1 MKAYFC
7 AVIITN
13 INKPIMFGLDP
24 TLLFLL
30 FFCLFAACAFEFVNG
45 FHDTANAVATV
56 IYTHSLKPTQAVVW
70 SGFMNFLGLLTGGV
84 GVTMSIIGLL
94 PTELLIDSNVY
105 HSMAM
110 ALALLLSAILWNLG
124 TWYLGIPASSSHT
137 LIGSIIGIGVGHAL
151 LPENSTKGVSAIN
164 WDKAIEI
171 GQALLL
177 SPLFGFAAAIIL
189 MYILKKT
196 IKNKAIFKEPKKD
209 TPPPMWIRAILVTT
223 CTLVSFFH
231 GRNDGQK
238 GIGLVMVILIA
249 FLPGY
254 FAVNTNLNLNDV
266 KSSLATVKAVT
277 AKIDTLPLSEKE
289 RESYHKIMDASTDL
303 DVIIASGLSPAKLS
317 TTQKFDIRKAA
328 LTINKHAK
336 KLLESESV
344 DLSAGDK
351 KILKKATAGD
361 KAPFFSF
368 GSTSSTGI
376 AGVTDFAPAWV
387 MWIVALSLGLG
398 TMVGWKRIVVTIGEK
413 IGKNHLTYAQGAS
426 AELIASI
433 TIGLATAYKWP
444 VSTTHVLSSG
454 IAGTMVAN
462 RGIKNLQGGTVK
474 NIVMA
479 WVLTLPVTII
489 LSATLF
495 VLFRWIAG

>member
-1 MKAYFC
+1 
-7 AVIITN
+7 
-13 INKPIMFGLDP
+13 MFGLDP
-24 TLLFLL
+24 TLFFLL
-30 FFCLFAACAFEFVNG
+30 CFCLIAACAFEFVNG

-56 IYTHSLKPTQAVVW
+56 IYTHSLRPTQAVVW

-94 PTELLIDSNVY
+94 PTELLVDTNVY

-110 ALALLLSAILWNLG
+110 ALSLLISAILWNLG

-151 LPENSTKGVSAIN
+151 LPEDSNKGIAALN
-164 WDKAIEI
+164 WDKVIEI

-177 SPLFGFAAAIIL
+177 SPLFGFALAIIL

-196 IKNKAIFKEPKKD
+196 ITNKEIFKEPKKKS
-209 TPPPMWIRAILVTT
+209 PPPVWIRSLLIVT

-254 FAVNTNLNLNDV
+254 FAINTTLDMQMV
-266 KSSLATVKAVT
+266 KSSLATVQT
-277 AKIDTLPLSEKE
+277 ISAKIDTIPLSAKE
-289 RESYHKIMDASTDL
+289 RDGLAQLKKSASDLSIITAQNLNPSTLSTD
-303 DVIIASGLSPAKLS
+303 
-317 TTQKFDIRKAA
+317 QKFAIRKAA
-328 LTINKHAK
+328 LTINKFSK
-336 KLLESESV
+336 KLIESESV
-344 DLSAGDK
+344 ALSENDK
-351 KILKKATAGD
+351 AAWKKATAGS
-361 KAPFFSF
+361 KAPFFTLGAS
-368 GSTSSTGI
+368 SSTGM
-376 AGVTDFAPAWV
+376 AGVTDFAPNWV
-387 MWIVALSLGLG
+387 MWMVALSLGLG
-398 TMVGWKRIVVTIGEK
+398 TMIGWKRIVVTIGEK
-413 IGKNHLTYAQGAS
+413 IGKDHLTYAQGAS
-426 AELIASI
+426 AELIASL

-454 IAGTMVAN
+454 IAGTMVAQ

-474 NIVMA
+474 SIVLA

-489 LSATLF
+489 LSALLF
-495 VLFRWIAG
+495 LFFRWITG

>member
-1 MKAYFC
+1 
-7 AVIITN
+7 
-13 INKPIMFGLDP
+13 MFGLDP

-56 IYTHSLKPTQAVVW
+56 IYTHSLEPTQAVIW

-94 PTELLIDSNVY
+94 PTELLMDSNVY

-110 ALALLLSAILWNLG
+110 ALSLLFSAIIWNLG

-137 LIGSIIGIGVGHAL
+137 LIGSIIGVGVGHAL
-151 LPENSTKGVSAIN
+151 LPENSNIGISAVN
-164 WDKAIEI
+164 WDKVIEV

-177 SPLFGFAAAIIL
+177 SPIFGFALAIIL
-189 MYILKKT
+189 MYILRKLV
-196 IKNKAIFKEPKKD
+196 KNKEIFKEPKKKS
-209 TPPPMWIRAILVTT
+209 PPPMWIRAILITT

-254 FAVNTNLNLNDV
+254 FAINTNLDLSKV
-266 KSSLATVKAVT
+266 QTSLTSIQTVS
-277 AKIDTLPLSEKE
+277 AKIDTIPLSQKE
-289 RESYHKIMDASTDL
+289 RESYHKLLESTAVLQTIISSGASTKTL
-303 DVIIASGLSPAKLS
+303 T

-328 LTINKHAK
+328 LTINKNAK

-344 DLSAGDK
+344 DLSSDDK
-351 KILKKATAGD
+351 KIFKSATAGD
-361 KAPFFSF
+361 KGPFFSY
-368 GSTSSTGI
+368 GSSSSSGI
-376 AGVTDFAPAWV
+376 AGVTDFAPIWV
-387 MWIVALSLGLG
+387 MWVVALSLGLG

-426 AELIASI
+426 AELIASL

-454 IAGTMVAN
+454 IAGTMVASK
-462 RGIKNLQGGTVK
+462 GVKNLQGGTVK
-474 NIVMA
+474 SIVLA

-489 LSATLF
+489 LSTVLF
-495 VLFRWIAG
+495 LFFRWIVD

>member
-1 MKAYFC
+1 
-7 AVIITN
+7 
-13 INKPIMFGLDP
+13 MFGLDP
-24 TLLFLL
+24 TLFFLL
-30 FFCLFAACAFEFVNG
+30 CFCLIAACAFEFVNG

-56 IYTHSLKPTQAVVW
+56 IYTHSLRPTQAVVW

-94 PTELLIDSNVY
+94 PTELLVDTNVY

-110 ALALLLSAILWNLG
+110 ALSLLISAILWNLG

-151 LPENSTKGVSAIN
+151 LPEDSNKGIAALN
-164 WDKAIEI
+164 WDKVIEI

-177 SPLFGFAAAIIL
+177 SPLFGFALAIIL

-196 IKNKAIFKEPKKD
+196 ITNKEIFKEPKKKS
-209 TPPPMWIRAILVTT
+209 PPPVWIRSLLIVT

-254 FAVNTNLNLNDV
+254 FAINTTLDMQMV
-266 KSSLATVKAVT
+266 KSSLATVQT
-277 AKIDTLPLSEKE
+277 ISAKIDTIPLSAKE
-289 RESYHKIMDASTDL
+289 RDGLAQLKKSAADLSIITAQNLNPSTLSTD
-303 DVIIASGLSPAKLS
+303 
-317 TTQKFDIRKAA
+317 QKFAIRKAA
-328 LTINKHAK
+328 LTINKFSK
-336 KLLESESV
+336 KLIESESV
-344 DLSAGDK
+344 ALSENDK
-351 KILKKATAGD
+351 AAWKKATAGC
-361 KAPFFSF
+361 KAPFFTLGAS
-368 GSTSSTGI
+368 SSTGM
-376 AGVTDFAPAWV
+376 AGVTDFAPNWV
-387 MWIVALSLGLG
+387 MWMVALSLGLG
-398 TMVGWKRIVVTIGEK
+398 TMIGWKRIVVTIGEK
-413 IGKNHLTYAQGAS
+413 IGKDHLTYAQGAS
-426 AELIASI
+426 AELIASL

-454 IAGTMVAN
+454 IAGTMVAQ

-474 NIVMA
+474 SIVLA

-489 LSATLF
+489 LSALLF
-495 VLFRWIAG
+495 LFFRWITG

>member
-1 MKAYFC
+1 
-7 AVIITN
+7 
-13 INKPIMFGLDP
+13 
-24 TLLFLL
+24 
-30 FFCLFAACAFEFVNG
+30 
-45 FHDTANAVATV
+45 
-56 IYTHSLKPTQAVVW
+56 
-70 SGFMNFLGLLTGGV
+70 MNFLGLLTGGV

-94 PTELLIDSNVY
+94 PTELLMDSDVY

-110 ALALLLSAILWNLG
+110 ALALLLSAILWNVG
-124 TWYLGIPASSSHT
+124 TWYFGIPASSSHT

-151 LPENSTKGVSAIN
+151 LPEASNKGISSIN

-196 IKNKAIFKEPKKD
+196 VKNKEIFKEPKKKS
-209 TPPPMWIRAILVTT
+209 PPPMWIRAILVTT
-223 CTLVSFFH
+223 CTLVLFFH

-254 FAVNTNLNLNDV
+254 FAVNTNLDLVQV
-266 KSSLATVKAVT
+266 KESLTTVQTIT
-277 AKIDTLPLSEKE
+277 AKIDTIPLSEKE
-289 RESYHKIMDASTDL
+289 RESYHKLVKSSTAL
-303 DVIIASGLSPAKLS
+303 NSIINSGVTPKTLT
-317 TTQKFDIRKAA
+317 TTQKFDIRNAA
-328 LTINKHAK
+328 LTINKQSK

-344 DLSAGDK
+344 ALSSGDK
-351 KILKKATAGD
+351 KALKKATQGD

-368 GSTSSTGI
+368 GNSSSSGI

-387 MWIVALSLGLG
+387 MWMVALSLGLG

-426 AELIASI
+426 AELIASL

-454 IAGTMVAN
+454 IAGTMVAS

-474 NIVMA
+474 SIVLA

-495 VLFRWIAG
+495 VLFRWIAA

>member
-1 MKAYFC
+1 
-7 AVIITN
+7 
-13 INKPIMFGLDP
+13 MFGLDP
-24 TLLFLL
+24 TLFFLL

-70 SGFMNFLGLLTGGV
+70 SGFMNFVGLLTGGV

-94 PTELLIDSNVY
+94 PTELLIDTNVY

-110 ALALLLSAILWNLG
+110 ALSLLFSAILWNLG
-124 TWYLGIPASSSHT
+124 TWYFGIPASSSHT
-137 LIGSIIGIGVGHAL
+137 LIGSIIGIGVGHAI
-151 LPENSTKGVSAIN
+151 LPENQTNVSAVN
-164 WDKAIEI
+164 WDKAQEI

-177 SPLFGFAAAIIL
+177 SPLFGFALAIVL

-196 IKNKAIFKEPKKD
+196 IKNKEIFKEPKKNS
-209 TPPPMWIRAILVTT
+209 PPPLWIRAILITT

-254 FAVNTNLNLNDV
+254 FAINSTLDLQRLQKDLNQV
-266 KSSLATVKAVT
+266 EIIS
-277 AKIDTLPLSEKE
+277 AKIDTTTLSIKE
-289 RESYHKIMDASTDL
+289 QESYRTVMGSSKALHELLLTKNIQTSN
-303 DVIIASGLSPAKLS
+303 LS
-317 TTQKFDIRKAA
+317 TKQKFDIRKAA
-328 LTINKHAK
+328 LNINKHAK
-336 KLLESESV
+336 KLIESESIA
-344 DLSAGDK
+344 LSEADK
-351 KILKKATAGD
+351 KAFKKATAGD
-361 KAPFFSF
+361 KAAFFAF
-368 GSTSSTGI
+368 GATSGTGI
-376 AGVTDFAPAWV
+376 AAVTDFAPNWV
-387 MWIVALSLGLG
+387 MWMVALSLGLG

-413 IGKNHLTYAQGAS
+413 IGKHHLTYAQGAS
-426 AELIASI
+426 AELIASV

-454 IAGTMVAN
+454 IAGTMVASK
-462 RGIKNLQGGTVK
+462 GIKNLQGGTVK

-479 WVLTLPVTII
+479 WVLTLPVTIV
-489 LSATLF
+489 LAAGLF
-495 VLFRWIAG
+495 VFFRWITG

>member
-1 MKAYFC
+1 MRC
-7 AVIITN
+7 LPSQS
-13 INKPIMFGLDP
+13 INNKLMFGLDP

-30 FFCLFAACAFEFVNG
+30 CFCLVAACAFEFVNG

-94 PTELLIDSNVY
+94 PTELLVDTNVY

-110 ALALLLSAILWNLG
+110 ALALLISAIMWNLG

-151 LPENSTKGVSAIN
+151 LPEASNKGLSSLN
-164 WDKAIEI
+164 WDKVIEI

-177 SPLFGFAAAIIL
+177 SPLFGFALAIIL
-189 MYILKKT
+189 MYILKKSVT
-196 IKNKAIFKEPKKD
+196 NKEIFKEPKKKS
-209 TPPPMWIRAILVTT
+209 PPPLWIRSILIAT

-249 FLPGY
+249 FLPGF
-254 FAVNTNLNLNDV
+254 FAVNT
-266 KSSLATVKAVT
+266 SLDLDAVRTHLSTVQQIT
-277 AKIDTLPLSEKE
+277 AKIDSSALSIKEQDALAKIKSSSQDLFLITSKNLGISTLT
-289 RESYHKIMDASTDL
+289 TD
-303 DVIIASGLSPAKLS
+303 
-317 TTQKFDIRKAA
+317 QKFAIRKAA
-328 LTINKHAK
+328 LTINKHSK
-336 KLLESESV
+336 KLIESESV
-344 DLSAGDK
+344 ALSENDK
-351 KILKKATAGD
+351 QAWKKATAGS
-361 KAPFFSF
+361 KAPFFTY
-368 GSTSSTGI
+368 GSSSSSGL
-376 AGVTDFAPAWV
+376 ASVTDFAPNWV
-387 MWIVALSLGLG
+387 MWMIALSLGLG
-398 TMVGWKRIVVTIGEK
+398 TMIGWKRIVITIGEK
-413 IGKNHLTYAQGAS
+413 IGKDHLTYAQGAS
-426 AELIASI
+426 AELIASL

-454 IAGTMVAN
+454 IAGTMVAQ
-462 RGIKNLQGGTVK
+462 RGIKNLQGGTVRS
-474 NIVMA
+474 IVLA

-489 LSATLF
+489 LSTVLF
-495 VLFRWIAG
+495 LFFRWIVG

>member
-1 MKAYFC
+1 
-7 AVIITN
+7 
-13 INKPIMFGLDP
+13 MFGLEP
-24 TLLFLL
+24 TLFFLL

-56 IYTHSLKPTQAVVW
+56 IYTHSLKPTQAVIW
-70 SGFMNFLGLLTGGV
+70 SGTMNFLGLLTGGV

-110 ALALLLSAILWNLG
+110 ALALLLTAILWNLG

-137 LIGSIIGIGVGHAL
+137 LIGSIIGIGVGHSL
-151 LPENSTKGVSAIN
+151 LPENANMATSSIN
-164 WDKAIEI
+164 WDKVIEI
-171 GQALLL
+171 SQALLL
-177 SPLFGFAAAIIL
+177 SPLFGFALAIVL
-189 MYILKKT
+189 MYILKKS
-196 IKNKAIFKEPKKD
+196 IKNKEIFKEPKKNS
-209 TPPPMWIRAILVTT
+209 PPPLWIRSILITT

-254 FAVNTNLNLNDV
+254 FAVNTTLDLQMV
-266 KSSLATVKAVT
+266 KESLTTVQSIS
-277 AKIDTLPLSEKE
+277 AKIDTVPLSEKE
-289 RESYHKIMDASTDL
+289 RESLKKLNHASNDLEAILVPGLNTDHL
-303 DVIIASGLSPAKLS
+303 
-317 TTQKFDIRKAA
+317 TTSQKFDIRKAA
-328 LTINKHAK
+328 LAINKNSK
-336 KLLESESV
+336 KLIESESV
-344 DLSAGDK
+344 TLSDGDK
-351 KILKKATAGD
+351 KAMKKATQGE
-361 KAPFFSF
+361 KAPFISF
-368 GSTSSTGI
+368 GASSSTGM

-387 MWIVALSLGLG
+387 MWMVALSLGLG
-398 TMVGWKRIVVTIGEK
+398 TMIGWKRIVITIGEK
-413 IGKNHLTYAQGAS
+413 IGKDHLTYAQGAS

-454 IAGTMVAN
+454 IAGTMVAS
-462 RGIKNLQGGTVK
+462 RGIKNLQGGTIK
-474 NIVMA
+474 TIVMA

-489 LSATLF
+489 LSTTLF
-495 VLFRWIAG
+495 VLLRWIVG

>member
-1 MKAYFC
+1 
-7 AVIITN
+7 
-13 INKPIMFGLDP
+13 MFGLDP

-30 FFCLFAACAFEFVNG
+30 CFCLLAACAFEFVNG

-70 SGFMNFLGLLTGGV
+70 SGMMNFLGLLTGGV

-94 PTELLIDSNVY
+94 PTELLVDTNVY

-110 ALALLLSAILWNLG
+110 ALALLISAILWNLG

-151 LPENSTKGVSAIN
+151 LPEASNKGLSSLN
-164 WDKAIEI
+164 WDKVIEI

-177 SPLFGFAAAIIL
+177 SPLFGFALAIIL
-189 MYILKKT
+189 MYILKKSVT
-196 IKNKAIFKEPKKD
+196 NKEIFKEPKKKS
-209 TPPPMWIRAILVTT
+209 PPPLWIRSILITT

-254 FAVNTNLNLNDV
+254 FAINA
-266 KSSLATVKAVT
+266 SLDLDAIRTHLSTVRQITV
-277 AKIDTLPLSEKE
+277 KIDTAALSSNEQDALA
-289 RESYHKIMDASTDL
+289 KINVSSRDLFAITSKNTGISTL
-303 DVIIASGLSPAKLS
+303 
-317 TTQKFDIRKAA
+317 TTAQKFAIRKAA
-328 LTINKHAK
+328 LTINKHSK
-336 KLLESESV
+336 KLIESESV
-344 DLSAGDK
+344 TLSEHDK
-351 KILKKATAGD
+351 QAWKKATSGS
-361 KAPFFSF
+361 KSPFFTY
-368 GSTSSTGI
+368 GSSSSSGL
-376 AGVTDFAPAWV
+376 ASVTDFAPNWV
-387 MWIVALSLGLG
+387 MWMIALSLGLG
-398 TMVGWKRIVVTIGEK
+398 TMIGWKRIVITIGEK
-413 IGKNHLTYAQGAS
+413 IGKDHLTYAQGAS
-426 AELIASI
+426 AELIASL

-454 IAGTMVAN
+454 IAGTMVAQ
-462 RGIKNLQGGTVK
+462 RGIKNLQGGTVRS
-474 NIVMA
+474 IVLA

-489 LSATLF
+489 LSTVLF
-495 VLFRWIAG
+495 LLFRWMVD

>member
-1 MKAYFC
+1 
-7 AVIITN
+7 
-13 INKPIMFGLDP
+13 MFGLDP
-24 TLLFLL
+24 MLLFLL
-30 FFCLFAACAFEFVNG
+30 CFCLFAACAFEFVNG

-94 PTELLIDSNVY
+94 PTELLVDTNVY

-110 ALALLLSAILWNLG
+110 ALALLISAILWNLG

-151 LPENSTKGVSAIN
+151 LPEASNKGLSSLN
-164 WDKAIEI
+164 WDKVIEI

-177 SPLFGFAAAIIL
+177 SPLFGFALAIVL
-189 MYILKKT
+189 MYILKKSV
-196 IKNKAIFKEPKKD
+196 KNKEIFKEPKKKS
-209 TPPPMWIRAILVTT
+209 PPPLWIRSILITT

-254 FAVNTNLNLNDV
+254 FAINT
-266 KSSLATVKAVT
+266 SLDLDALRTHLSMVQQVT
-277 AKIDTLPLSEKE
+277 AKIDTGVLSANEQE
-289 RESYHKIMDASTDL
+289 GLAKIKSSSQDLFLITSKHPHVSTLSTD
-303 DVIIASGLSPAKLS
+303 
-317 TTQKFDIRKAA
+317 QKFAIRKAA
-328 LTINKHAK
+328 LTINKFSK
-336 KLLESESV
+336 KLIESESV
-344 DLSAGDK
+344 ALSENDK
-351 KILKKATAGD
+351 KAWKKATAGS
-361 KAPFFSF
+361 KAPFFSY
-368 GSTSSTGI
+368 GSSSSSGL
-376 AGVTDFAPAWV
+376 ASVTDFAPNWV
-387 MWIVALSLGLG
+387 MWMIALSLGLG
-398 TMVGWKRIVVTIGEK
+398 TMIGWKRIVITIGEK
-413 IGKNHLTYAQGAS
+413 IGKDHLTYAQGAS
-426 AELIASI
+426 AELIASL

-454 IAGTMVAN
+454 IAGTMVAQ
-462 RGIKNLQGGTVK
+462 RGIKNLQSGTVRS
-474 NIVMA
+474 IVLA

-489 LSATLF
+489 LSTILF
-495 VLFRWIAG
+495 LLFRWMVD

>member
-1 MKAYFC
+1 
-7 AVIITN
+7 
-13 INKPIMFGLDP
+13 MFGLDP

-56 IYTHSLKPTQAVVW
+56 IYTHSLKPSQAVVW

-110 ALALLLSAILWNLG
+110 ALSLLLSAILWNLG

-151 LPENSTKGVSAIN
+151 LPENSNKNISSIN

-177 SPLFGFAAAIIL
+177 SPIFGFALAIIL

-196 IKNKAIFKEPKKD
+196 VQNKAIFKEPKKD
-209 TPPPMWIRAILVTT
+209 SPPPLWIRAILIST

-254 FAVNTNLNLNDV
+254 FAVNANLDLNDV
-266 KSSLATVKAVT
+266 RASVVQAQRLVT
-277 AKIDTLPLSEKE
+277 KIDTSALSDKE
-289 RESYHKIMDASTDL
+289 LESYHKVLESGNDL
-303 DVIIASGLSPAKLS
+303 NYILKDGIVMAKLS
-317 TTQKFDIRKAA
+317 TDQKFEIRKHA
-328 LTINKHAK
+328 LVINKNVK

-344 DLSAGDK
+344 SLSAYDHDL
-351 KILKKATAGD
+351 LKLVTAGK
-361 KAPFFSF
+361 KAPFISY
-368 GSTSSTGI
+368 GASSATGI
-376 AGVTDFAPAWV
+376 AGITDFAPSWV
-387 MWIVALSLGLG
+387 MWLVALSLGLG
-398 TMVGWKRIVVTIGEK
+398 TMIGWKRIVVTIGEK
-413 IGKNHLTYAQGAS
+413 IGKDHLTYAQGAS
-426 AELIASI
+426 AELIASL

-474 NIVMA
+474 SIVIA
-479 WVLTLPVTII
+479 WVLTLPVTVI
-489 LSATLF
+489 LSASIF
-495 VLFRWIAG
+495 VLFRMITG

>member
-1 MKAYFC
+1 
-7 AVIITN
+7 
-13 INKPIMFGLDP
+13 MFGLDP
-24 TLLFLL
+24 TLFFLL

-94 PTELLIDSNVY
+94 PTELLIDANVY
-105 HSMAM
+105 HSMSM
-110 ALALLLSAILWNLG
+110 ALALLISAILWNVG
-124 TWYLGIPASSSHT
+124 TWYFGIPASSSHT

-151 LPENSTKGVSAIN
+151 LPENSNKGVSSIN

-177 SPLFGFAAAIIL
+177 SPLFGFALAIVL
-189 MYILKKT
+189 MYILKKS
-196 IKNKAIFKEPKKD
+196 IKNKDIFKEPKKNS
-209 TPPPMWIRAILVTT
+209 PPPTWIRSILIAT

-254 FAVNTNLNLNDV
+254 FAVNTNLNIPEL
-266 KSSLATVKAVT
+266 KQSLAVVQSIS
-277 AKIDTLPLSEKE
+277 AKIDTVPLSVKEKE
-289 RESYHKIMDASTDL
+289 SYQKLVESSNDLQVILAMPNLDAS
-303 DVIIASGLSPAKLS
+303 KLS
-317 TTQKFDIRKAA
+317 TDQKFDIRKDA
-328 LTINKHAK
+328 LTINKHTK
-336 KLLESESV
+336 KLLESESLA
-344 DLSAGDK
+344 LSDADK
-351 KILKKATAGD
+351 KALKKATQGD

-368 GSTSSTGI
+368 SGNSSTGV
-376 AGVTDFAPAWV
+376 AGVTDFAPSWV
-387 MWIVALSLGLG
+387 MWMVALSLGLG

-413 IGKNHLTYAQGAS
+413 IGKHHLTYAQGAS
-426 AELIASI
+426 AELIASV

-454 IAGTMVAN
+454 IAGTMVASK
-462 RGIKNLQGGTVK
+462 GIKNLQGGTVK
-474 NIVMA
+474 NIVLA

-489 LSATLF
+489 MSALLF
-495 VLFRWIAG
+495 ILFRWISD

>member
-1 MKAYFC
+1 
-7 AVIITN
+7 
-13 INKPIMFGLDP
+13 MFGLDP

-30 FFCLFAACAFEFVNG
+30 FFCLLAACTFEFVNG

-56 IYTHSLKPTQAVVW
+56 IYTHSLQPTQAVIW

-94 PTELLIDSNVY
+94 PTELLMDSNVY

-110 ALALLLSAILWNLG
+110 ALALLFSAILWNLG

-137 LIGSIIGIGVGHAL
+137 LIGSIIGVGVGHAL
-151 LPENSTKGVSAIN
+151 LPENSNAGISAVN
-164 WDKAIEI
+164 WDKVIEV

-177 SPLFGFAAAIIL
+177 SPIFGFALAIIL
-189 MYILKKT
+189 MYILRKLV
-196 IKNKAIFKEPKKD
+196 KNKEIFKEPKKKS
-209 TPPPMWIRAILVTT
+209 PPPMWIRAILIAT

-254 FAVNTNLNLNDV
+254 FAINTNLDLTKV
-266 KSSLATVKAVT
+266 QTSLTSIQTVS
-277 AKIDTLPLSEKE
+277 AKIDTIPLSQKE
-289 RESYHKIMDASTDL
+289 RESYHKLLESTAALQTIISSGASTKTL
-303 DVIIASGLSPAKLS
+303 T

-328 LTINKHAK
+328 LTINKNAK
-336 KLLESESV
+336 KLLESESIQ
-344 DLSAGDK
+344 LSSDDK
-351 KILKKATAGD
+351 KIFKSATAGD
-361 KAPFFSF
+361 KGPFFSY
-368 GSTSSTGI
+368 GSSSSNGI
-376 AGVTDFAPAWV
+376 AGVTDFAPIWV
-387 MWIVALSLGLG
+387 MWVVALSLGLG

-454 IAGTMVAN
+454 IAGTMVASK
-462 RGIKNLQGGTVK
+462 GIKNLQGGTVK
-474 NIVMA
+474 NIVLA
-479 WVLTLPVTII
+479 WVLTLPITIF
-489 LSATLF
+489 LST
-495 VLFRWIAG
+495 VLFLFFRWLVD